1 MPPKRPV
8 GLSPEEKLARQNRA
22 RRRFKAFIRLVM
34 ANLFWLGDLDDT
46 LGENVMLNIQKLT
59 RKKIKK
65 STLTTKEK
73 IILSKPKEERSE
85 EEKHLLN
92 RAIGGQ
98 KN

>member
-1 MPPKRPV
+1 MSQRKKPQGP
-8 GLSPEEKLARQNRA
+8 SPEERAARELKA
-22 RRRFKAFIRLVM
+22 RRKFKAVIRLVM

-73 IILSKPKEERSE
+73 LILTKPKEER
-85 EEKHLLN
+85 
-92 RAIGGQ
+92 
-98 KN
+98 